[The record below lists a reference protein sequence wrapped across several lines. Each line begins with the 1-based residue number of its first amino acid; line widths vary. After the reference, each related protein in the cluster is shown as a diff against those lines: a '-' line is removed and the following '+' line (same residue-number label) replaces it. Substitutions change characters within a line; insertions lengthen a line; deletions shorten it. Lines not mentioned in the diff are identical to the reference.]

1 MQRPRHPQACMLSTG
16 REQLDRERGRADR
29 LEEELRVAPDV
40 MRRKASPHKG
50 RLTQMSRTDHITILV
65 VSLAGVVGVAAA
77 VVLTLL
83 EVQEW
88 IKFAVM
94 LVTFAVILA
103 GTYWFVLAQ
112 SDRRNGQ
119 ER

>member
-1 MQRPRHPQACMLSTG
+1 MT
-16 REQLDRERGRADR
+16 
-29 LEEELRVAPDV
+29 
-40 MRRKASPHKG
+40 
-50 RLTQMSRTDHITILV
+50 RTDHITILV
-65 VSLAGVVGVAAA
+65 LALVGLAGVGAIE
-77 VVLTLL
+77 VLTLL

-112 SDRRNGQ
+112 RDRRNGQ
-119 ER
+119 GR